1 MAERSGTDLAGYDA
15 QLGTTKMFFEPAEA
29 VAFTNSP
36 ALVETMD
43 HVRTFSHEHGLLGD
57 SATSV
62 DAIGM
67 VFPGDQALGDA
78 GNVKLRFPADY
89 MAMAAE
95 GAL

>member
-1 MAERSGTDLAGYDA
+1 
-15 QLGTTKMFFEPAEA
+15 
-29 VAFTNSP
+29 
-36 ALVETMD
+36 MD

-57 SATSV
+57 GATSV

-67 VFPGDQALGDA
+67 VFPGDQTLGDA